1 MKNNKGFSLIELII
15 VIAILSVLTGVSA
28 VGLGY
33 LYSTNVKS
41 SIKKVD
47 SSLQK
52 VQSYTVSKSVGGK
65 DIGLKLKKKADGF
78 YAEYM
83 GIPNLSEEKFGE
95 KNLKVYYMDSTGAG
109 WTEVTAVNDLKVYYD
124 RATGGLQPLSGTG
137 SSAIYISKIRLTTS
151 SETNAADDA
160 SKCCTV
166 EISKIT
172 GKTTVTVYQ

>member
-52 VQSYTVSKSVGGK
+52 VQSFTVSKSTGGK
-65 DIGLKLKKKADGF
+65 DMGLKLKKTADGF

-83 GIPNLSEEKFGE
+83 GIPNLSDEKFGE
-95 KNLKVYYMDSTGAG
+95 KNLKVYYMDNSGV
-109 WTEVTAVNDLKVYYD
+109 WSEVTAVKPLEVYYD
-124 RATGGLQPLSGTG
+124 RATGGLLPLSGTT
-137 SSAIYISKIRLTTS
+137 YISKIRLTTS
-151 SETNAADDA
+151 SEANAVNDA

-172 GKTTVTVYQ
+172 GKTTVKVYQ